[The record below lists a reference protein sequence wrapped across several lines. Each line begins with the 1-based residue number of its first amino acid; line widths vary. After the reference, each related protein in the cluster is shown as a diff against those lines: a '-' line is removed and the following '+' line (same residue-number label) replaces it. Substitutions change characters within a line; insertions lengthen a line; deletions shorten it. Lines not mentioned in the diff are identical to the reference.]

1 MPSNELSRRAA
12 VLFRSAFLTVDQQLG
27 SQQRARWRV
36 ATHAGPGA
44 GTTPQRNRADITS
57 RHGWWGKRAS
67 HITAGECGSEAH
79 AHDPRSRAVG
89 ELAATA
95 AGRVCGTL
103 HPAAFAAAAC
113 LGALLLISSIEVTEC
128 DQSADMMGSVAI
140 HEWSSR
146 EWSPIAWSSNSKSS
160 ADEEPIASADS
171 GELQEDL
178 VALSQRLWWYVTFAE
193 LFRLHKSADAHRAVD
208 KAALL
213 MQNAVAWRDQ
223 GLSTR
228 DGSGKQY
235 PRRGWLRFGLLRRG
249 SEERQNDD
257 VAQPSEPPYTEL
269 TWVEAPR
276 SQGLALVCVTPSENV
291 AVVAVRGSVNIRNIL
306 SALQVWPTPTE
317 KGIGVSLHSGFAQV
331 ADEMM
336 VKIEPLLHK
345 GMKIHLT
352 GHSLGGAVSTILAL
366 RLKAKGYDISQ
377 VVAFG
382 MPLVVWAG
390 DQRELPLDIPL
401 LRVEHPLDPVVHF
414 PGEITGVRASF
425 LSYDS
430 CASAVL
436 RNRHTARC
444 RRRQKD
450 VACH

>member
-1 MPSNELSRRAA
+1 MPAGVHPAGLAEGASSPFAPMPSNALSRRA
-12 VLFRSAFLTVDQQLG
+12 VVMFRSAFLTVDQQLG
-27 SQQRARWRV
+27 SQQRALWRV
-36 ATHAGPGA
+36 ATHA
-44 GTTPQRNRADITS
+44 GTTPQRNRADVAS
-57 RHGWWGKRAS
+57 RRGWWGERPS
-67 HITAGECGSEAH
+67 PIPAGECGSEAP
-79 AHDPRSRAVG
+79 ANRRA
-89 ELAATA
+89 
-95 AGRVCGTL
+95 
-103 HPAAFAAAAC
+103 AAFAAAAC
-113 LGALLLISSIEVTEC
+113 LGALLLISIIEVTEC
-128 DQSADMMGSVAI
+128 DQSADMMGSVAM

-146 EWSPIAWSSNSKSS
+146 EWSPIARPSNSKSS
-160 ADEEPIASADS
+160 ADEEPIASAES

-193 LFRLHKSADAHRAVD
+193 LFRLHKSADAHRALD

-228 DGSGKQY
+228 DGAGKQY
-235 PRRGWLRFGLLRRG
+235 PSFGWPRFGLLRSG
-249 SEERQNDD
+249 STERQNDD

-306 SALQVWPTPTE
+306 LALQIWPTPTE

-345 GMKIHLT
+345 SMKIHLT

-401 LRVEHPLDPVVHF
+401 LRVEHPLDPIVNF
-414 PGEITGVRASF
+414 PGEITADNATMRA
-425 LSYDS
+425 
-430 CASAVL
+430 CIVL
-436 RNRHTARC
+436 
-444 RRRQKD
+444 
-450 VACH
+450 VP

>member
-1 MPSNELSRRAA
+1 
-12 VLFRSAFLTVDQQLG
+12 
-27 SQQRARWRV
+27 
-36 ATHAGPGA
+36 
-44 GTTPQRNRADITS
+44 
-57 RHGWWGKRAS
+57 
-67 HITAGECGSEAH
+67 
-79 AHDPRSRAVG
+79 
-89 ELAATA
+89 
-95 AGRVCGTL
+95 
-103 HPAAFAAAAC
+103 
-113 LGALLLISSIEVTEC
+113 
-128 DQSADMMGSVAI
+128 
-140 HEWSSR
+140 
-146 EWSPIAWSSNSKSS
+146 
-160 ADEEPIASADS
+160 
-171 GELQEDL
+171 
-178 VALSQRLWWYVTFAE
+178 
-193 LFRLHKSADAHRAVD
+193 
-208 KAALL
+208 
-213 MQNAVAWRDQ
+213 
-223 GLSTR
+223 
-228 DGSGKQY
+228 
-235 PRRGWLRFGLLRRG
+235 
-249 SEERQNDD
+249 
-257 VAQPSEPPYTEL
+257 
-269 TWVEAPR
+269 
-276 SQGLALVCVTPSENV
+276 VCVTPSENV

-444 RRRQKD
+444 RR
-450 VACH
+450 